1 MMIILQ
7 GANAFTPFRL
17 QQKLE
22 QLQAVEANLSSLT
35 AQYYYFVDIADNWQ
49 ESQLEK
55 LAELLSANLI
65 VSPQQIGQTSV
76 LVMPRI
82 GTISPWSSKATDII
96 HNCGFLGVL
105 RAERGIVYDWR
116 GEGGNREDLIKILHD
131 PLMESVIADQEL
143 LGQTFKAQTPAP
155 LTAIPVLT
163 DGRNALEQANQRL
176 GLALSEAEIDFLLN
190 AFRRLKRNATDAE
203 LMMFAQVNSEHC
215 RHKIFKAEWTI
226 DNHLQPYSL
235 FDMVRQ
241 TYQQH
246 PEQVLIAYSDNA
258 AVLKG
263 SYAKRLIIDPK
274 TREYISLQEQSH
286 IVLKVETHNHPTAI
300 SPFPGAATGSGG
312 EIRDEAATGCGAYPK
327 AGWAG
332 FSVSHLQIPGF
343 IQAWETDPGQPVAI
357 ATPLEIML
365 QAPLGAA
372 SFNNEFGRPALAGYF
387 RTFLHILH
395 TEYGPSFRGY
405 HKPIM
410 IAGGIGAIRE
420 SQIYK
425 RKLPVGALLIV
436 LGGPAMAIG
445 LGGGSASSRSS
456 SENTAHLDFASVQR
470 SNPEMQRRCQEV
482 INACWS
488 LGADNPI
495 LSIHDVGAGGLA
507 NALPEIV
514 ADSEKGAQIQLRSIP
529 NAAPGMTPLEI
540 WCNEAQERYVLA
552 IGPDH
557 APLFQQLAERERC
570 PYAIVGEV
578 TARKELL
585 VEDLYFKN
593 KPVDMPLAVLFDE
606 MPRLQCNSNTVN
618 FTMSA
623 FSLNEIDLA
632 EAVQRVLQLPCV
644 SSKSFLITIGDR
656 SVTGL
661 VARDQMIG
669 PWQVPVADV
678 AVTASDFVGVT
689 GEAMAIGERPPIAL
703 VHPAASARMAVGE
716 AITNIAAARIA
727 DIRKISLSANWMA
740 APDYL
745 GEGAGL
751 YDAVRSV
758 ALELC
763 TALGICIPVGKD
775 SLSMRTLWEENG
787 NPKSVTA
794 PLSLVITAAAAVMDV
809 NRTLTPQLRTDKGKT
824 GLILVDLGEGCH
836 CMAGSA
842 LEQVYSVLT
851 QRPPDIDDPELLKNF
866 FQAIQVLNQKDYLL
880 AYHDRSDGGLL
891 ATVCEMM
898 FAGHVGVNLKLDDL
912 IKEPDH
918 KLLEVLFT
926 EELGAVLQVREKD
939 LPQVLGILRQYH
951 LQNCS
956 VLIGELNSSDDLHI
970 EYQGKLRYQQ
980 SRTQLQRWWSET
992 SYRMQSLRDNPD
1004 CAKEE
1009 YEALSKEDPGL
1020 SVKLSFDLRQNVSAP
1035 YIATGVRPRVGILRE
1050 QGVNGHIE
1058 MAAAFTRAGFDCV
1071 DVHTTDI
1078 LSGRTSLSQLVGLAA
1093 GGGFSYGD
1101 VLGAGRGWAQAILNH
1116 PRARDEFQQ
1125 FFQRSQ
1131 TFALGAC
1138 NGCQMLA
1145 ELKSLI
1151 PGAESWPLFK
1161 TNRSEQ
1167 YEARVALVEVLNS
1180 PSIFFQNMAGS
1191 ILPIVV
1197 AHGEGRAE
1205 FSRPGDLEHV
1215 QSHNLLTLRY
1225 VNHQHQATECYPDNP
1240 NGSPGGITGLTA
1252 LNGRVMIVMPHPERA
1267 FLARQNSWRP
1277 DDWDQEGPWF
1287 RLFENARV
1295 FAG

>member
-1 MMIILQ
+1 MIVLQ
-7 GANAFTPFRL
+7 GNNAFTPFRL
-17 QQKLE
+17 QQKLQ
-22 QLQAVEANLSSLT
+22 QLKAVKAEFAALR
-35 AQYYYFVDIADNWQ
+35 AKYYYFVDTADDWQ
-49 ESQLEK
+49 NSQLEK
-55 LAELLSANLI
+55 LAELLSANAM
-65 VSPQQIGQTSV
+65 STQIEFDSYSV
-76 LVMPRI
+76 LIMPRI
-82 GTISPWSSKATDII
+82 GSISPWSTKATDII
-96 HNCGFLGVL
+96 RNCGVQGV
-105 RAERGIVYDWR
+105 RRVERGLFYDWQEAKI
-116 GEGGNREDLIKILHD
+116 GEDIAEILHD
-131 PLMESVIADQEL
+131 PLTESVIHDQHHL
-143 LGQTFKAQTPAP
+143 TQVFRTYKPAP
-155 LTAIPVLT
+155 LSTIPLLKE
-163 DGRNALEQANQRL
+163 GRQALEKANQRL
-176 GLALSEAEIDFLLN
+176 GLALSSEEIDFLLN
-190 AFRRLKRNATDAE
+190 AFRRLKRDPSDVE

-226 DNHLQPYSL
+226 DQHTQALSL
-235 FDMVRQ
+235 FDMIRQ
-241 TYQQH
+241 TYREN
-246 PEQVLIAYSDNA
+246 PEQVLIAYADNA

-263 SYAKRLIIDPK
+263 SHAKRLIIDPS
-274 TREYISLQEQSH
+274 THEYISLQEPSH

-312 EIRDEAATGCGAYPK
+312 EIRDESATGRGAYPK

-343 IQAWETDPGQPVAI
+343 IQAWETDPGKPAAI

-365 QAPLGAA
+365 QGPIGAA

-387 RTFLHILH
+387 RTFLHTLH

-425 RKLPVGALLIV
+425 RKLSEGALLIV

-456 SENTAHLDFASVQR
+456 GQNTKHLDFASVQR

-482 INACWS
+482 INACWA
-488 LGADNPI
+488 LGDNNPI

-514 ADSEKGAQIQLRSIP
+514 ADSEMGAQIQLRAIP
-529 NAAPGMTPLEI
+529 NAALSMTPLEV
-540 WCNEAQERYVLA
+540 WCNESQERYVLSIA
-552 IGPDH
+552 LSD
-557 APLFQQLAERERC
+557 APLFAKLAERERC

-578 TARKELL
+578 TAKKDL
-585 VEDLYFKN
+585 VVADEHFNN

-606 MPRLQCNSNTVN
+606 MPRLHCNSSTVN
-618 FTMSA
+618 FTMSG
-623 FSLNEIDLA
+623 FSLDQIDIA
-632 EAVQRVLQLPCV
+632 EAVRRVLQLPCV

-678 AVTASDFVGVT
+678 AVTASDFTGKA

-703 VHPAASARMAVGE
+703 IHPAASARMALGE
-716 AITNIAAARIA
+716 AITNIAAARIEN
-727 DIRKISLSANWMA
+727 INKISLSANWMA

-751 YDAVRSV
+751 YDAVRTVS
-758 ALELC
+758 LELC
-763 TALGICIPVGKD
+763 SALGICIPVGKD
-775 SLSMRTLWEENG
+775 SLSMRTLWEDNG

-794 PLSLVITAAAAVMDV
+794 PLSLIITAAAPVVDI
-809 NRTLTPQLRTDKGKT
+809 NKTLTPQLRMDKGKT
-824 GLILVDLGEGCH
+824 QLILLDLGKGCH

-842 LEQVYSVLT
+842 LEQVYSALT

-866 FQAIQVLNQKDYLL
+866 FQAIQILNQKEYLL

-898 FAGHVGVNLKLDDL
+898 FAGHVGVNLKLDGL
-912 IKEPDH
+912 MKEPDS

-926 EELGAVLQVREKD
+926 EELGAVLQVREDD
-939 LPQVLGILRQYH
+939 LAKVLEILTQYH
-951 LQNCS
+951 LQDCS
-956 VLIGELNSSDDLHI
+956 VLIGELNSNDDLQI
-970 EYQGKLRYQQ
+970 ESYGRLIYQQ

-1009 YEALSKEDPGL
+1009 YDALLKENPGL
-1020 SVKLSFDLRQNVSAP
+1020 SVKLSFDGHQNISTP
-1035 YIATGVRPRVGILRE
+1035 YLATGVRPRIAILRE

-1058 MAAAFTRAGFDCV
+1058 MAAAFTRAGFDCF

-1078 LSGRTSLSQLVGLAA
+1078 VSGRTSLSEFTGLAA

-1101 VLGAGRGWAQAILNH
+1101 VLGAGRGWAQTLLNH
-1116 PRARDEFQQ
+1116 PRARDELQQ
-1125 FFQRSQ
+1125 FFERSQ

-1151 PGAESWPLFK
+1151 PGAEYWPSFK

-1167 YEARVALVEVLNS
+1167 FEARVALVEVLNS

-1197 AHGEGRAE
+1197 AHGEGRVE
-1205 FSRPGDLEHV
+1205 FNNPGDLEHLEKQKLV
-1215 QSHNLLTLRY
+1215 TLRY
-1225 VNHQHQATECYPDNP
+1225 VNHHHQVTECYPYNP

-1252 LNGRVMIVMPHPERA
+1252 LNGRVMIVMPHPERS

-1277 DDWDQEGPWF
+1277 DDWDEESPWF
-1287 RLFENARV
+1287 RLFQNARGFV
-1295 FAG
+1295 S